1 MKKRAAQK
9 ELDRVDSELSDLY
22 RQVREKEAEREK
34 YDRIANPE
42 DHASLNIS
50 IGDYS

>member
-1 MKKRAAQK
+1 MKKREAQK
-9 ELDRVDSELSDLY
+9 ELDRIDTELRQLY
-22 RQVREKEAEREK
+22 QQVRDKEAEREK
-34 YDRIANPE
+34 YDRVANPQ